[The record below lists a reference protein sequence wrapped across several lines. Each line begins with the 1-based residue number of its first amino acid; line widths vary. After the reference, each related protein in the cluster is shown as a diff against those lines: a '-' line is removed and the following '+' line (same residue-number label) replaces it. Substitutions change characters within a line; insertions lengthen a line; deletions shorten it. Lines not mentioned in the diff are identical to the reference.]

1 MEDCSGLISNASF
14 AGEGEDV
21 DKLLQDEMLDSCD
34 SPAIRKIVRSS
45 FMAIFADLC
54 KRIDEI
60 TAKFKQYTNDCLS
73 RRLDGSIMMPDM
85 KLNPALEYLKKY
97 FENKSPEDPEE
108 YEIMNLVAGIITCSI
123 PGALKECCSD
133 NSLNFEESKFK
144 STLLSCIEDSIRGI
158 LEEDGTLSNGLM
170 EDIKELVV
178 LAKGGLI
185 SESFSLSPL

>member
-1 MEDCSGLISNASF
+1 
-14 AGEGEDV
+14 
-21 DKLLQDEMLDSCD
+21 MLDSCD

-73 RRLDGSIMMPDM
+73 KRLDGSIMMPDM

-144 STLLSCIEDSIRGI
+144 ST
-158 LEEDGTLSNGLM
+158 
-170 EDIKELVV
+170 
-178 LAKGGLI
+178 
-185 SESFSLSPL
+185 F